1 MRDSVQIVL
10 FIIIPDSRSEQTIMF
25 RRRNWYSSGIKPNK
39 QMNEMNYLSGEFT
52 DDFLHAQADV
62 GDYILDE
69 EGFRYRPT
77 QDEMKKLA
85 LEGQSLLFIDSLKG
99 K

>member
-1 MRDSVQIVL
+1 
-10 FIIIPDSRSEQTIMF
+10 
-25 RRRNWYSSGIKPNK
+25 
-39 QMNEMNYLSGEFT
+39 MNEMNYLSGEFT
-52 DDFLHAQADV
+52 DDFLHAQAEV

>member
-1 MRDSVQIVL
+1 
-10 FIIIPDSRSEQTIMF
+10 
-25 RRRNWYSSGIKPNK
+25 
-39 QMNEMNYLSGEFT
+39 MNEMNYLSGEFT

-85 LEGQSLLFIDSLKG
+85 LEGQSLLFIDS
-99 K
+99 